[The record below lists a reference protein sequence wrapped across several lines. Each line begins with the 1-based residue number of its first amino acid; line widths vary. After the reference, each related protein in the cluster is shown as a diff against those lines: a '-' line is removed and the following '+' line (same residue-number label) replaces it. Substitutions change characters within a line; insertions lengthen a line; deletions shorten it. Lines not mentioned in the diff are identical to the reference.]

1 MSNRIS
7 GKQAVFW
14 CITLLLLFI
23 GYGYFQLIVIPRKVE
38 HTAALRSVVPTN
50 VKQIKVMPTGQ
61 LHSVTAESTVTDAR
75 KIEQIVGLI
84 SDSSPFRPS
93 HPVSR
98 WECDLEI
105 KTESDFWSLKL
116 VDSEH
121 HGFLAYVESGQIL
134 SSEELHKIRGLIETA
149 AKAQPNKTEI
159 ASPISPRVD

>member
-1 MSNRIS
+1 MSNHIS
-7 GKQAVFW
+7 GKHAIFW
-14 CITLLLLFI
+14 CIAVLLLFI
-23 GYGYFQLIVIPRKVE
+23 GYGYFQLIIIPRKVE

-93 HPVSR
+93 HPISR

-105 KTESDFWSLKL
+105 KTETDSWALKL
-116 VDSEH
+116 IDSER

-134 SSEELHKIRGLIETA
+134 SSEDLHEIRDLVETTEST
-149 AKAQPNKTEI
+149 QPNKAE
-159 ASPISPRVD
+159 